1 MMQNVDLVKKL
12 YGAFAEGDID
22 TLIDHLT
29 PDSVF
34 RFDAPSVIPY
44 AGEHKTPEAIRH
56 GFFESLALSVSDQTI
71 SPEDFIAQDDK
82 VVMIGRYTG
91 TVSATGKT
99 VDQAVVHVFT
109 LKDGK
114 VSRFLS
120 FTDSA
125 KAAAAYTV

>member
-1 MMQNVDLVKKL
+1 MQNVDLVKKL
-12 YGAFAEGDID
+12 YAAFAKGDID

-29 PDSVF
+29 TESVF

-44 AGEHKTPEAIRH
+44 AGEHRTPAAIRD
-56 GFFESLALSVSDQTI
+56 GFFGSLAKSVSDQVL
-71 SPEDFIAQDDK
+71 SPEEFVAQDDK
-82 VVMIGRYTG
+82 VVMIGRYKA

-109 LKDGK
+109 IKDGK

-125 KAAAAYTV
+125 RAAEAYTA